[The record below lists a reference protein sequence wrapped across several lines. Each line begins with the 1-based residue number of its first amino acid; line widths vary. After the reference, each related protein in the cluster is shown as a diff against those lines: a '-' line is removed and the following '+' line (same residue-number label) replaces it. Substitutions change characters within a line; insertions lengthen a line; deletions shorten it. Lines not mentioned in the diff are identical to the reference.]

1 MLVRSHVIRLN
12 EENSMSERVEAMTV
26 AMEEFVR
33 QDDYQAMVLAA
44 GDDDLLYPL
53 KALDG
58 LDRDE

>member
-1 MLVRSHVIRLN
+1 
-12 EENSMSERVEAMTV
+12 MSERVEAMTV